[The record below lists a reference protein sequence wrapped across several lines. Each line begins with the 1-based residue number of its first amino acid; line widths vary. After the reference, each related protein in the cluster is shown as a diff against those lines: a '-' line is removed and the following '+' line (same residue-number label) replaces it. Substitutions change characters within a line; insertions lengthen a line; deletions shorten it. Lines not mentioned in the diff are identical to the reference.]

1 MNEHNQPYYLPIEK
15 EVEVFEHC
23 YQNRL
28 PILLKGPTGTGKSR
42 FVEYMAHQ
50 LNKPLITVACHE
62 ETSATDLIG
71 RFLLKGTET
80 VWVDGP
86 LTKAVKEGALIYLD
100 EIAEARPDIIVAIH
114 PLTDHR
120 RKLYIDKLG
129 ETIEAHP
136 DFSMIVSFNPGYQ
149 KGFKELKPSTKQRF
163 VALSFHYP
171 SEKAEV
177 EILLNETKIDE
188 NTAKSLVKIAEKINN
203 PWLTA
208 LYLNNIGYKDLHE
221 KNFAKAYDLFRRAL
235 KIALDERLKIL
246 LRNTLNNLAEYYRS
260 TGDWKTAT
268 RYQFLQLLVMGS
280 IYNEKYNS
288 LFSEYKAKF
297 QIELSESRIK
307 NLETERTELSDTL
320 HNERI
325 ITFLLFLLA
334 LSTTFI
340 LVTVITSRKKINE
353 KIIR

>member
-188 NTAKSLVKIAEKINN
+188 NTAKSLVKIAQKI
-203 PWLTA
+203 
-208 LYLNNIGYKDLHE
+208 
-221 KNFAKAYDLFRRAL
+221 
-235 KIALDERLKIL
+235 
-246 LRNTLNNLAEYYRS
+246 RNLSELGLSETVS
-260 TGDWKTAT
+260 T
-268 RYQFLQLLVMGS
+268 RLLVDAAQLIAG
-280 IYNEKYNS
+280 NLPKR
-288 LFSEYKAKF
+288 
-297 QIELSESRIK
+297 LSVEVAILQPLTDEEETLMALRDLA
-307 NLETERTELSDTL
+307 NLY
-320 HNERI
+320 I
-325 ITFLLFLLA
+325 
-334 LSTTFI
+334 
-340 LVTVITSRKKINE
+340 
-353 KIIR
+353 